1 MHLTNFRQIHTYFKL
16 IRYPNLIIIGLT
28 QVLIFHRVSKEIAL
42 DFSFAEALPFVCI
55 SMVCILTAAAG
66 YVVNDIFDYPIDLI
80 NKPSK
85 VIVNQEI
92 SKKKAWFF
100 YWILV
105 VTSFLFALLLDI
117 KLGAIWLIPFQV
129 ICTIL
134 LYLYAFRL
142 KKMFLLGNLLVSI
155 LCALVI
161 GLSGFSIETIQPL
174 FKQTT
179 QPMHNTFFL
188 EIYLLFSFLSTFFR
202 EIIKDM
208 EDIEGDKMQ
217 GCKTMPI
224 VAGIKISKTIAL
236 LLMFLLAGLLFAM
249 TTIFVQYQ
257 ILNVTLFILAFALIF
272 QTYRATEK
280 MQFHRISHVTKLLM
294 LLGLGY
300 LI

>member
-1 MHLTNFRQIHTYFKL
+1 LTFDFQQIYAYFKL

-28 QVLIFHRVSKEIAL
+28 QALLFYHICKENNLTIA
-42 DFSFAEALPFVCI
+42 FAEALPFVCI

-66 YVVNDIFDYPIDLI
+66 YIVNDIFDYPIDLI

-105 VTSFLFALLLDI
+105 TFSFLFALLLDI

-142 KKMFLLGNLLVSI
+142 KKMFLLGNLLVSG

-161 GLSGFSIETIQPL
+161 GLSGFSLETILPL
-174 FKQTT
+174 FNQKQSIS
-179 QPMHNTFFL
+179 PNTFMI
-188 EIYLLFSFLSTFFR
+188 EIYLFFSFLSTLFR
-202 EIIKDM
+202 EIIKDI
-208 EDIEGDKMQ
+208 EDIEGDRSQ
-217 GCKTMPI
+217 NCKTMPI
-224 VAGIKISKTIAL
+224 VLGIKTTKSIAIFVL
-236 LLMFLLAGLLFAM
+236 LSLVVLLFLLTASAAFQNLSAVL
-249 TTIFVQYQ
+249 
-257 ILNVTLFILAFALIF
+257 ILISFTLIF
-272 QTYRATEK
+272 QTFRATEK
-280 MQFHRISHVTKLLM
+280 TQFHRISQVTKLLM
-294 LLGLGY
+294 LLGLGF
-300 LI
+300 LM